1 MRCHHW
7 SCVIFSCVACVQVV
21 LPSDLNCKHSD
32 LLLLG
37 IYKQVL
43 QDNCGEL
50 GGGIFLVCCLGFGFL
65 VWWIGGFLC
74 LGLNSRKVNNC
85 VLSRW
90 PWLESVSECLE
101 QIKFLEVDSG
111 DSFKM
116 ALLVQRE
123 CILCTGLSL
132 RTYSVCYFL
141 LFLLHCSIVILLHAW
156 LFVSYKDY
164 TVQFLLLCGPTVN

>member
-1 MRCHHW
+1 ME
-7 SCVIFSCVACVQVV
+7 
-21 LPSDLNCKHSD
+21 N
-32 LLLLG
+32 
-37 IYKQVL
+37 
-43 QDNCGEL
+43 L
-50 GGGIFLVCCLGFGFL
+50 GGHFFGLLFGIWFFRLVD
-65 VWWIGGFLC
+65 WWFLC
-74 LGLNSRKVNNC
+74 LGLNSQKVNNC

-141 LFLLHCSIVILLHAW
+141 LFLLHCSIVILLHA
-156 LFVSYKDY
+156 
-164 TVQFLLLCGPTVN
+164 